1 MVWPVGNGYKRFYYE
16 WSNKQPTN
24 NSNFKKLVTAHLFFI
39 TFSAGN
45 EIK

>member
-16 WSNKQPTN
+16 WSDKQPTN
-24 NSNFKKLVTAHLFFI
+24 NSDFLEAHIFII